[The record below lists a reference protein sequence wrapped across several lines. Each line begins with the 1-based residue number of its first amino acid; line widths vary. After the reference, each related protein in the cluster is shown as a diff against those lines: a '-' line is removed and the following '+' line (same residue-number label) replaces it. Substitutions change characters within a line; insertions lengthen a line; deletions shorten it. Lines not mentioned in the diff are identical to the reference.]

1 MLKEI
6 GREPVPVG
14 NDAAELV
21 LFLTGKGGT
30 MDDGRGIALV
40 PVGNDAAELVLFLT
54 GKGGTIDDGRRELIP
69 VPVVR
74 TTLLFRRVKGGTML
88 DGRDVNPVGRMLVLL
103 PTLIVEMG
111 VNVIGVKMLA
121 LVLDVLLVTGEIVSD
136 TELEVVGKLDKLVLE
151 VGTLELREE
160 VDNKNLELR
169 EAVDDELELAR
180 ELVDEVEFR

>member
-1 MLKEI
+1 M
-6 GREPVPVG
+6 
-14 NDAAELV
+14 
-21 LFLTGKGGT
+21 
-30 MDDGRGIALV
+30 
-40 PVGNDAAELVLFLT
+40 
-54 GKGGTIDDGRRELIP
+54 DDGRRELIP

-103 PTLIVEMG
+103 PRLIVESG

-121 LVLDVLLVTGEIVSD
+121 LVLDVLLMTGEIVSD
-136 TELEVVGKLDKLVLE
+136 TELEVVGKLDKLVFE
-151 VGTLELREE
+151 VGKLELREE

-180 ELVDEVEFR
+180 ELVDEVEFNGAVVDEVEIWKLEVTEAVTVAGGTVAWPKSALLEIGDLAGAPT